1 MSGMVQFLQQQAITR
16 FVNDSTHFSGEGRS
30 SCVEGK
36 EYVHVAVFSVTS
48 SMVRP
53 PRQRVYGKKAGLV
66 PRH

>member
-1 MSGMVQFLQQQAITR
+1 
-16 FVNDSTHFSGEGRS
+16 
-30 SCVEGK
+30 
-36 EYVHVAVFSVTS
+36 VAVFSVTS